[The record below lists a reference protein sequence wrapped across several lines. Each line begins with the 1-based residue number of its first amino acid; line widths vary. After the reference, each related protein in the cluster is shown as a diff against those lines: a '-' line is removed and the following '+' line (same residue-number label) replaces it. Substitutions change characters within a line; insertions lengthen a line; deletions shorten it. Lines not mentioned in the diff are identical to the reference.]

1 MQFKRKFVHLEI
13 PRELIQNVA
22 QINKEKKNM
31 HGKLHDMNDK
41 KWKSK
46 VVSLVK
52 SIEVSQLH
60 AYVL

>member
-22 QINKEKKNM
+22 EINKEMKNM

-41 KWKSK
+41 K
-46 VVSLVK
+46 
-52 SIEVSQLH
+52 
-60 AYVL
+60 